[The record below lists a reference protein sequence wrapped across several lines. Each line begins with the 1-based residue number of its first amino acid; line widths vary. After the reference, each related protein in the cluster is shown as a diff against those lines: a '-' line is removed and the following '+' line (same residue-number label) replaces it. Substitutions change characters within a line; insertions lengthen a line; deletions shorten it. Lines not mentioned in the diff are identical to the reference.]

1 MAPKAGDQKGKARS
15 RKKKSPNPPPPEIL
29 QLVRSLAIDDARRDH
44 EEEMERLRRERKAKD
59 GGAN

>member
-1 MAPKAGDQKGKARS
+1 MASKTGDQEGKASS
-15 RKKKSPNPPPPEIL
+15 RTKKRPKPPPEIL

-59 GGAN
+59 GGTT